1 VAAGEQRIMEQI
13 TDGTIPDRAFI
24 KFSIESLAA
33 QLQAIMR
40 EAEGVKLAEDPE
52 FLHRMR
58 VASRRLRTRLKLF
71 ADCLPE
77 SKALLFR
84 KRVRSLT
91 RALGEARDCDV
102 QIIHITEFMESLE
115 TRRQKE
121 GLRRLLLRLTQKREG
136 LQSAVIKAVT
146 RMEDGRILT
155 EMQELFRTVLGA
167 MAFDKPEKPGSYAF
181 MLASREIKGLLGE
194 LFGFEMYIREPAR
207 SAELHQ
213 MRIAA
218 KHLRYAMESF
228 EPLFKV
234 RLKKPIKAAKTI
246 QEILGDIHDCDV
258 WTHFLPVFLEDE
270 AEKAIFYSGNVRII
284 PRLKTGIM
292 RLEKDRSEFRAK
304 RYDEFLKVW
313 EESLGVWQT
322 LSDFLNSGGAS
333 ENNPDEEQA

>member
-1 VAAGEQRIMEQI
+1 MEQI
-13 TDGTIPDRAFI
+13 TDGKSPDRAFI

-77 SKALLFR
+77 SKALLYR

-102 QIIHITEFMESLE
+102 QIIYITEFMESLE

-136 LQSAVIKAVT
+136 IQSAVIKAVT

-167 MAFDKPEKPGSYAF
+167 MAFDKPEKPGNYAF
-181 MLASREIKGLLGE
+181 MLASCEIKDLLGD
-194 LFGFEMYIREPAR
+194 LFGFEMYIKEPAR
-207 SAELHQ
+207 STELHQ

-228 EPLFKV
+228 EPLFKT
-234 RLKKPIKAAKTI
+234 RLKKPIKAAKAI

-270 AEKAIFYSGNVRII
+270 AEKAIEYSGNVRII
-284 PRLKTGIM
+284 PRLKTGIT
-292 RLEKDRSEFRAK
+292 RLEKDRSEFREK
-304 RYDEFLKVW
+304 RYVEFLKVW
-313 EESLGVWQT
+313 EESLPVWQT
-322 LSDFLNSGGAS
+322 LSDFLNSGDAA
-333 ENNPDEEQA
+333 ENNPIEEQA

>member
-1 VAAGEQRIMEQI
+1 MEQI
-13 TDGTIPDRAFI
+13 ADGGTPDRAFV
-24 KFSIESLAA
+24 KFSVESLAA
-33 QLQAIMR
+33 QLQAVMR
-40 EAEGVKLAEDPE
+40 EAEGVKIAQDPE

-71 ADCLPE
+71 AECLPE
-77 SKALLFR
+77 SKAMLFR

-102 QIIHITEFMESLE
+102 QIIYLTEFMESLE

-121 GLRRLLLRLTQKREG
+121 GIRRLLLRLTQKRAG
-136 LQSAVIKAVT
+136 IQTAVVKAVT
-146 RMEDGRILT
+146 RLEDGRILT
-155 EMQELFRTVLGA
+155 EMQELFRTVLGS

-181 MLASREIKGLLGE
+181 MLASREIKNLLGE
-194 LFGFEMYIREPAR
+194 LFGFEMYIRDPAR

-228 EPLFKV
+228 EPLFRT
-234 RLKKPIKAAKTI
+234 RLRKPIKAAKAI

-258 WTHFLPVFLEDE
+258 WAHFLPVFLEDE
-270 AEKAIFYSGNVRII
+270 AEKAVVYSGNVRII
-284 PRLKTGIM
+284 PRLRTGIM
-292 RLEKDRSEFRAK
+292 LLEKDRSEFRAK
-304 RYDEFLKVW
+304 RYDEFLRVW

-322 LSDFLNSGGAS
+322 LSDFLNSDYDA
-333 ENNPDEEQA
+333 EKIPNEEQA